1 MRMPERDRKSGSFL
15 LFAGQSTFSL
25 QYDKV
30 PGCPKVTLL
39 GIHQL
44 NTAEKPSQKRV
55 MHPDEQTVK
64 NVCTW
69 GEKMRGVRAGCAQSL
84 ECFSKQESLL
94 FIHTSGA
101 VNKVS
106 FTSGFYS
113 PLSSPLPHPN
123 MFGIWKFWSNFL
135 PWPHLG
141 SLLSQNLLL
150 TSVLCFHLK

>member
-1 MRMPERDRKSGSFL
+1 MPERDRKSGSFL

-69 GEKMRGVRAGCAQSL
+69 GEKMRGERAVNDAFVVPSRIVHLSTLSCL
-84 ECFSKQESLL
+84 CLL
-94 FIHTSGA
+94 F
-101 VNKVS
+101 VLN
-106 FTSGFYS
+106 
-113 PLSSPLPHPN
+113 
-123 MFGIWKFWSNFL
+123 
-135 PWPHLG
+135 
-141 SLLSQNLLL
+141 QNLERL
-150 TSVLCFHLK
+150 FKF